1 MSFYTEEEL
10 AALGFARV
18 GRNVQISRK
27 ASFYGAS
34 RIEIGDYSRIDDF
47 CVLSAGPAGISIGRN
62 VHIAVFC
69 SLIGAERIEL
79 GDFAG
84 LSSRVSIYS
93 SNDDYSGRWMT
104 NPTVPAEY
112 TNVTS
117 KPVRLERHVI
127 VGAGSIILPGVV
139 VGEGTA
145 IGSMSL
151 VKRSCDPFS
160 IYSGSPAKRMMAR
173 KTAFLELERRLLESE
188 NRQP

>member
-1 MSFYTEEEL
+1 MSFYSEGEL
-10 AALGFARV
+10 AAIGFARV

-47 CVLSAGPAGISIGRN
+47 CVLSAGKGGIVIGRN
-62 VHIAVFC
+62 VHIAVFS

-79 GDFAG
+79 CDFSG
-84 LSSRVSIYS
+84 LSSHVSVYS
-93 SNDDYSGRWMT
+93 SNDDYSGAWMT

-127 VGAGSIILPGVV
+127 VGAGSIVLPGVTI
-139 VGEGTA
+139 GEGTA
-145 IGSMSL
+145 VGSMSV
-151 VKRSCDPFS
+151 VKRRCEPFS
-160 IYSGSPAKRMMAR
+160 VYTGSPAKRMMAR
-173 KTAFLELERRLLESE
+173 KTKFLELEEQLRAAEA
-188 NRQP
+188 Q

>member
-1 MSFYTEEEL
+1 MSFYSEEEL
-10 AALGFARV
+10 AAIGFARL

-47 CVLSAGPAGISIGRN
+47 CVLSAGAGGISIGRN

-69 SLIGAERIEL
+69 SLIGAEKIEL
-79 GDFAG
+79 GDFSG

-93 SNDDYSGRWMT
+93 SNDDYSGLWMT

-112 TNVTS
+112 TNVSS

-127 VGAGSIILPGVV
+127 VGSGSIVLPGVV
-139 VGEGTA
+139 IGEGTA
-145 IGSMSL
+145 IGSLSV
-151 VKRSCDPFS
+151 VKRSCEPFS
-160 IYSGSPAKRMMAR
+160 VYTGSPAKRMMAR
-173 KTAFLELERRLLESE
+173 KAKFLELEERLRAAET
-188 NRQP
+188 Q